1 MRIVLIGSS
10 ALLIVA
16 LIVLQ
21 QSAGLGPGEIINTI
35 LGWPIEQKLAAF
47 VAIAAI
53 VCVLV
58 VAIWQ
63 SDRIAQ
69 QAKAI
74 AVLQNRVNG
83 IRDQVAAVEGE
94 QTAADAAVRHLVGTD
109 PVATIEDVQQRLAQS
124 ETRTAEQSAQNE
136 AVDLQARI
144 DEIRKRQHA
153 LRTQLGAVSEKRRV
167 IEPMLGEVKERQ
179 QLIERSLGDLE
190 KDESGK
196 TLDVRLQ
203 ETEGFLN
210 RGHTRLEAIEAIF
223 GKFEQVRDGL
233 RQLQNDMTPLR
244 NQEKGIKALVEQ
256 VATLQ
261 KDVDA
266 ALLSLEKDESGTI
279 GERLDRLTK
288 SKSDLEQRIA
298 ALTDSFGSLEA
309 IRRDIGEHFQ
319 RLNTALNGHLN
330 R

>member
-1 MRIVLIGSS
+1 MRVFLIASS

-21 QSAGLGPGEIINTI
+21 QSLGLSPGAIADVI
-35 LGWPIEQKLAAF
+35 LGWPIEQKLAVG
-47 VAIAAI
+47 VAAAAI
-53 VCVLV
+53 VGVLL

-63 SDRIAQ
+63 SDKIAQ

-83 IRDQVAAVEGE
+83 IRDQVAALDAE
-94 QTAADAAVRHLVGTD
+94 QTGADAAVRHLVGTD
-109 PVATIEDVQQRLAQS
+109 PVAIIEDVQQRLVQS
-124 ETRTAEQSAQNE
+124 EARTAEQAAQNE
-136 AVDLQARI
+136 AVDLQSRI

-153 LRTQLGAVSEKRRV
+153 LRTQLGSVSEKRRV

-179 QLIERSLGDLE
+179 HLIERSLGDLE
-190 KDESGK
+190 KDETGK
-196 TLDVRLQ
+196 TLDMRLQ

-233 RQLQNDMTPLR
+233 QQLQNDVTPLR
-244 NQEKGIKALVEQ
+244 SPERGIKALVEQ

-261 KDVDA
+261 KDVDT

-279 GERLDRLTK
+279 GERLDRLSKNK
-288 SKSDLEQRIA
+288 SELEQRIA
-298 ALTDSFGSLEA
+298 ALTQSFGSLEA

-319 RLNTALNGHLN
+319 RLNAALEAHVK

>member
-1 MRIVLIGSS
+1 MRIFLMISS

-21 QSAGLGPGEIINTI
+21 QSAGMAPGAIINTI

-136 AVDLQARI
+136 AVDLQTRI

-210 RGHTRLEAIEAIF
+210 RGRRADDVAGLGQEF
-223 GKFEQVRDGL
+223 RQDGEGGWVVFDQQDAECGW
-233 RQLQNDMTPLR
+233 RQDGR
-244 NQEKGIKALVEQ
+244 
-256 VATLQ
+256 
-261 KDVDA
+261 
-266 ALLSLEKDESGTI
+266 
-279 GERLDRLTK
+279 
-288 SKSDLEQRIA
+288 
-298 ALTDSFGSLEA
+298 
-309 IRRDIGEHFQ
+309 
-319 RLNTALNGHLN
+319 
-330 R
+330 

>member
-1 MRIVLIGSS
+1 MRIFLIVSS

-21 QSAGLGPGEIINTI
+21 QSLGLAPGAIVSAI
-35 LGWPIEQKLAAF
+35 LGWPIEQKIA
-47 VAIAAI
+47 VAVAVAAI
-53 VCVLV
+53 VCVLG

-63 SDRIAQ
+63 ADRIAQ
-69 QAKAI
+69 QARVI
-74 AVLQNRVNG
+74 ALLQNRVNG
-83 IRDQVAAVEGE
+83 IRDQVSAVEGE
-94 QTAADAAVRHLVGTD
+94 QTGADAAVRHLVGTD
-109 PVATIEDVQQRLAQS
+109 PVAIIEDVQQRLTQS
-124 ETRTAEQSAQNE
+124 EARTAEQSAQNE
-136 AVDLQARI
+136 AVDLQSRI

-153 LRTQLGAVSEKRRV
+153 LRTQLGSVSEKRRV

-196 TLDVRLQ
+196 TLDARLQ

-233 RQLQNDMTPLR
+233 QQLQNDITPLR
-244 NQEKGIKALVEQ
+244 SQELGIKALVDQ

-261 KDVDA
+261 REVDT
-266 ALLSLEKDESGTI
+266 ALLSLEKDDSGTI
-279 GERLDRLTK
+279 AERLDRLSKNK
-288 SKSDLEQRIA
+288 SELEQRIA
-298 ALTDSFGSLEA
+298 ALTESFGSLEA

-319 RLNTALNGHLN
+319 RLNAALDGHLK